1 MRKNMRVCLISLFTG
16 VLGMASGI
24 GVVKAVKQD
33 GNQERPRIVVSS
45 TTAGQGVVI
54 QEPVPP
60 LQPMQPLL
68 SPMPGGGLSYRGG
81 IGSIQNSPFSGEM
94 VFETIQTLADGNRV
108 IQRSSTI
115 MYRDSQGRTRQET
128 IYKLPGIVNGEN
140 RERKTIQIY
149 DPVAGHNYTIDPQ
162 LHTVVK
168 FVNAAR
174 PIERRVIGASTGI
187 AFNVGVPGEGG
198 TANADISGVSGTTND
213 RVTPGIANAS
223 GTPGPPQRRLS
234 FGAANM
240 MEAKREQLGTQ
251 LIEGVEAE
259 GTRITHTIPAGS
271 VGNERPIEVSTERW
285 FSQELKMEVLV
296 KTIDPRSGE
305 SIQRLTNI
313 NRSEPDPSLFEIPS
327 DYTVREIQPPVLG
340 RDEAG
345 KVKLLRERGKPNDQ

>member
-1 MRKNMRVCLISLFTG
+1 MRKRMRVCLISLFTG
-16 VLGMASGI
+16 VLGMAAGI
-24 GVVKAVKQD
+24 GVVKAVMQNE
-33 GNQERPRIVVSS
+33 NQEKPRIVVSS

-68 SPMPGGGLSYRGG
+68 FPLPGGGLSYRGG

-108 IQRSSTI
+108 IHRSSTI

-128 IYKLPGIVNGEN
+128 IHKIPGIVNGEN

-162 LHTVVK
+162 SHTVVK

-198 TANADISGVSGTTND
+198 TANAGASGVSGTTND
-213 RVTPGIANAS
+213 RVPPGIAMAS
-223 GTPGPPQRRLS
+223 VTPGPPDRRS
-234 FGAANM
+234 RFGAN

-251 LIEGVEAE
+251 LMEGVDAD

-296 KTIDPRSGE
+296 KTFDPRSGE

-313 NRSEPDPSLFEIPS
+313 NRSEPDPSLFEVPS

-340 RDEAG
+340 QDEAG
-345 KVKLLRERGKPNDQ
+345 KIKLLRERGKPNDQ